1 MSSESPLHTSENRI
15 IAGLGLHSSAII
27 AYQLILMQ
35 LISIMQ
41 GYHFAYMIISIA
53 MLGFGA
59 SGTFL
64 ALFRKRLLSVSHW
77 LVPLLMSAS
86 GLFMILSFYMA
97 RLPALQF
104 DVYLLFVE
112 TSQFGVLAATYL
124 IYFLPFFL
132 GALAIG
138 ILFIKNAGKI
148 GKYYFSNLVGS
159 GVGGILVVLLLNH
172 FFAINTLPIIAAL
185 SISAAVISFSK
196 EKKTYQLPSLSLA
209 VIFVVIAFIWPGS
222 LPLSEY
228 KGLSRT
234 LNLPEA
240 RIIHTQPDVHGKIE
254 VVESPALRYA
264 PALSFTFT
272 EQVPVKKNVFI
283 NAEFY
288 GVIPLFDTTRRNIHK
303 YTTED
308 LPYIIHARDSI
319 ILLKA
324 ATASGAAQ
332 AVQNDAKKV
341 TAIIEIRGVKELL
354 KNEFASESGY
364 LAMHDRVNLKY
375 NDGRQ
380 FLHTQS
386 YEAVDALVLPRMEA
400 FGGSMGMNALQ
411 EDYALTI
418 EAFQLMWDHLSGEGV
433 IAITT
438 WLDHPPRTTLKIANT
453 LATVLRNNGIEQPGN
468 HIAAIKSWGTL
479 SFILKKNPL
488 NQQEI
493 DNIRSFCQ
501 QMLFDPVLLPDIQ
514 PEERDVFNILEDQN
528 LYKYL
533 DAIVYENN
541 VDLIRDYDFY
551 IHPATD
557 DKPYFNRFLKLSSI
571 SKLRETFGAETMPF
585 LELGYLIV
593 WVTLLQSAILAF
605 VLIVLPL
612 FRLRK
617 TEGSKTPTLFY
628 FGALGLGYMFAEIIF
643 IQRFILY
650 FGHPV
655 YAISAVISTMMIAS
669 GMGSLYSGTLKNP
682 VKASRFATFL
692 VAILLFIYSL
702 FFTDILIA
710 TINFPFLIKFLI
722 AFVLLAVPSF
732 FMGIPFPSGI
742 RILAGDQKDH
752 IPWAWGIN
760 GCLSVIATSLATLIS
775 VEQGFRIVMLF
786 AMGFYLLAF
795 FTYFRKKY
803 NQSSYAP
810 E

>member
-77 LVPLLMSAS
+77 LVPLLMSAT

-124 IYFLPFFL
+124 IYFLPFFF

-148 GKYYFSNLVGS
+148 GKYYFANLVGS
-159 GVGGILVVLLLNH
+159 GLGGILVVLLLNH
-172 FFAINTLPIIAAL
+172 FFALHTLPIIATL
-185 SISAAVISFSK
+185 SISAALISFSSERK
-196 EKKTYQLPSLSLA
+196 SYQLPVAFLA
-209 VIFVVIAFIWPGS
+209 LIFVLIALVWPGS

-240 RIIHTQPDVHGKIE
+240 RVIHKQPDVHGQIE

-272 EQVPVKKNVFI
+272 EEVPVKKNVFI

-288 GVIPLFDTTRRNIHK
+288 GVIPLFDTTRRNIHN

-308 LPYIIHARDSI
+308 LPYILQVRDSI
-319 ILLKA
+319 LILKA
-324 ATASGAAQ
+324 GTASGVAHAI
-332 AVQNDAKKV
+332 QNDAKKV
-341 TAIIEIRGVKELL
+341 KGITEVQGVKELL

-364 LAMHDRVNLKY
+364 LAMHEAAELIY
-375 NDGRQ
+375 NDSRQ
-380 FLHTQS
+380 FLLTES
-386 YEAVDALVLPRMEA
+386 FESFDAIILPRMEA
-400 FGGSMGMNALQ
+400 FGGSTGMNALQ

-418 EAFQLMWDHLSGEGV
+418 EAFQLMWDHLSEEGV

-438 WLDHPPRTTLKIANT
+438 WIDYPSRTTLKIANT
-453 LATVLRNNGIEQPGN
+453 LATVLLNNGIEQPGN

-479 SFILKKNPL
+479 SFVLKKTPL

-493 DNIRSFCQ
+493 DNIRTFCK

-514 PEERDVFNILEDQN
+514 PEERDAFNILEDKF

-533 DAIVYENN
+533 DAIVYEGNE
-541 VDLIRDYDFY
+541 DLLRDYDFY
-551 IHPATD
+551 IQPATD
-557 DKPYFNRFLKLSSI
+557 DKPYFSRFLKLSSI

-593 WVTLLQSAILAF
+593 WVTLLQSALLAF

-669 GMGSLYSGTLKNP
+669 GMGSLYSGTLENP

-692 VAILLFIYSL
+692 VAILLFVYSL
-702 FFTDILIA
+702 FFTDILTA

-722 AFVLLAVPSF
+722 AFVLLALPSF

-742 RILAGDQKDH
+742 RILAGNQRDH

-760 GCLSVIATSLATLIS
+760 GCLSVIATSLATLIA

-803 NQSSYAP
+803 DQNSLVS